1 MRSSAGTQL
10 AESVIFTPEQRARES
25 PAQAPQDAQH
35 WYKYFRAFLGPD
47 ARISPKVDAKEVLA
61 DDESTL
67 RSWQKVSGSEDGGN
81 GASQLFGRR
90 NFVVK
95 VSGATAAEDN
105 GVWFVKMEPDVR
117 NGAVEFYINTLLRKR
132 ADVLPGFH
140 TAKYAWK
147 GRMSSFEADESHFM
161 AVRFLH
167 AVSFARYLQDP
178 ETTACGRLSDA
189 QLMAGLLSLLET
201 FCIVDP
207 HLTLTDTGV
216 HFWHRDLK
224 PDSILMELLDDGSI
238 RWAIIDFGLS
248 EVHHYNDAGYLE
260 KVIHRAGRTTPTGVW
275 RDEVGRL
282 LSDIAS
288 CLADARLR
296 TEVMRHLRALREAKL
311 FSDRVHDLIS
321 DLARRADAA

>member
-1 MRSSAGTQL
+1 
-10 AESVIFTPEQRARES
+10 
-25 PAQAPQDAQH
+25 
-35 WYKYFRAFLGPD
+35 
-47 ARISPKVDAKEVLA
+47 LA
-61 DDESTL
+61 DDESTV
-67 RSWQKVSGSEDGGN
+67 RGWQKVSGSTDAE
-81 GASQLFGRR
+81 GAGATQLFGRR

-95 VSGATAAEDN
+95 VTGAEEEEDN

-117 NGAVEFYINTLLRKR
+117 NGAVEFYINQLLRAR

-147 GRMSSFEADESHFM
+147 GRMSSFEEDESHFM

-178 ETTACGRLSDA
+178 DTTACGRLTDG
-189 QLMAGLLSLLET
+189 QLMRGLLSLLET

-207 HLTLTDTGV
+207 HLTLTDHGV

-224 PDSILMELLDDGSI
+224 PDSILIELRPDSTL

-248 EVHHYNDAGYLE
+248 EVHHFNGSGYLE

-282 LSDIAS
+282 LSDVAG
-288 CLADARLR
+288 CLADASLR
-296 TEVMRHLRALREAKL
+296 TDVLRHLRALREAKL

-321 DLARRADAA
+321 DLTPRADAA